1 MNDNN
6 KKQLKK
12 TGRRPKEDPATIRYT
27 ISFNEQEH
35 ARFLALFDKSGMQV
49 KAHFITSCIFDKTIK
64 TIQIDKGTV
73 DFYMRL
79 TSFHSQFRSIG
90 VNYNQIVKLLY
101 KNFSEKKAAAFLYKL
116 EKQTAEM
123 AMLCQK
129 IIQLTEKFEEEYY
142 TAVDNCLGSQVDTMI
157 ERGYDSVDIIEREKH
172 EKYLSEYADMLG
184 YLCEKRNIK
193 LWGDK

>member
-1 MNDNN
+1 MNENN
-6 KKQLKK
+6 KRQVRKPIGRPLK
-12 TGRRPKEDPATIRYT
+12 TDPAIFRY
-27 ISFNEQEH
+27 SLSLNEEEN
-35 ARFLALFDKSGMQV
+35 AKFLALFDQSNMDV
-49 KAHFITSCIFDKTIK
+49 KAHFIKSRIFDKTIK

-129 IIQLTEKFEEEYY
+129 IIQITEEFE
-142 TAVDNCLGSQVDTMI
+142 AKNL
-157 ERGYDSVDIIEREKH
+157 K
-172 EKYLSEYADMLG
+172 K
-184 YLCEKRNIK
+184 
-193 LWGDK
+193 

>member
-1 MNDNN
+1 MNENN
-6 KKQLKK
+6 KRQVRKPIGRPLK
-12 TGRRPKEDPATIRYT
+12 TDPAIFRY
-27 ISFNEQEH
+27 SLSLNEEEN
-35 ARFLALFDKSGMQV
+35 AKFLALFDQSNMDV
-49 KAHFITSCIFDKTIK
+49 KAHFIKSRIFDKTIK

-90 VNYNQIVKLLY
+90 VNYNQIVKVLY

-129 IIQLTEKFEEEYY
+129 IIQLTEKFEEEY
-142 TAVDNCLGSQVDTMI
+142 L
-157 ERGYDSVDIIEREKH
+157 K
-172 EKYLSEYADMLG
+172 K
-184 YLCEKRNIK
+184 
-193 LWGDK
+193 

>member
-1 MNDNN
+1 MNENN
-6 KKQLKK
+6 RKQLKK
-12 TGRRPKEDPATIRYT
+12 TGRRPKEDPAKMSRTIC
-27 ISFNEQEH
+27 FNEVELS
-35 ARFLALFDKSGMQV
+35 RCLSLFDQAGILV
-49 KAHFITSCIFDKTIK
+49 KAHFITSCIFEKTIK

-79 TSFHSQFRSIG
+79 TSFHSQFRSVG

-129 IIQLTEKFEEEYY
+129 IIQITEEFE
-142 TAVDNCLGSQVDTMI
+142 AKNL
-157 ERGYDSVDIIEREKH
+157 K
-172 EKYLSEYADMLG
+172 K
-184 YLCEKRNIK
+184 
-193 LWGDK
+193 

>member
-1 MNDNN
+1 MNENN
-6 KKQLKK
+6 KRQVRKPIGRPLK
-12 TGRRPKEDPATIRYT
+12 TDPAIFRY
-27 ISFNEQEH
+27 SLSLNEEEN
-35 ARFLALFDKSGMQV
+35 AKFLALFDQSNMDV
-49 KAHFITSCIFDKTIK
+49 KAHFIKSRIFDKTIK

-129 IIQLTEKFEEEYY
+129 IIQMSEEFD
-142 TAVDNCLGSQVDTMI
+142 A
-157 ERGYDSVDIIEREKH
+157 
-172 EKYLSEYADMLG
+172 KYL
-184 YLCEKRNIK
+184 KK
-193 LWGDK
+193 